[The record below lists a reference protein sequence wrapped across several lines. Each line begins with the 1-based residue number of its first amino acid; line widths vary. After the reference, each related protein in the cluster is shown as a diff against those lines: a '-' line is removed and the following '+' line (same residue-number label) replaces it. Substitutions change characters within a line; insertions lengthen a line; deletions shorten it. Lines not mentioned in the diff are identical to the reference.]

1 MYTRCRKNEIREYS
15 RNALFIVKN
24 FYELTWQSLIQNC
37 YPVLE
42 CQEVCNMYQSFPY
55 YVQRKYY
62 RCTYFALRLVYLM
75 RPCQGGSHVA
85 RLNFKTSHVGVY
97 KCLSL
102 IVGLAE
108 GGCLLSRF
116 HFTRCRYFLSHVAC
130 RNLPW

>member
-1 MYTRCRKNEIREYS
+1 MWCLFNVVFIRGWHLFINWKEMFLLSYLSIQITCILSIMRMYTRGRKNEIREYS

-75 RPCQGGSHVA
+75 RPCQGGIPCCPSE
-85 RLNFKTSHVGVY
+85 F
-97 KCLSL
+97 
-102 IVGLAE
+102 
-108 GGCLLSRF
+108 
-116 HFTRCRYFLSHVAC
+116 
-130 RNLPW
+130 